1 MKVNHLK
8 HFVLFFISISISGIT
23 NINSPD
29 KNLSLKFFISDGKA
43 FYKIDYK
50 TQTIIDTS
58 GLGFEF
64 LNCIESGTKSILEH
78 PELYRI
84 YYSNF
89 RRCLIKR
96 FPFSIFYTTEKDAI
110 IVHSVFSNRQDP
122 NKLP

>member
-1 MKVNHLK
+1 MK
-8 HFVLFFISISISGIT
+8 
-23 NINSPD
+23 
-29 KNLSLKFFISDGKA
+29 LSYTARAKFDIEIA
-43 FYKIDYK
+43 FSWYER
-50 TQTIIDTS
+50 QQR

-78 PELYRI
+78 PEMYRI

-96 FPFSIFYTTEKDAI
+96 FPFSIFYTIEEKAI